1 MKTNRILIKSVLILG
16 VILTSCKNNKR
27 TDTSETKPAK
37 NQQETSKYP
46 EAVDQAS
53 MSIQS
58 YDSCQ
63 YWKKKMYG
71 RLAKIKR
78 IYSQTEWISSEH
90 EERFFRNLMA
100 SQQAFDVYK
109 KAQAE
114 LYFPAEEEEE
124 NWGSGIPVCLNEF
137 YLKLYKQRYIDLE
150 PWGLGLEDGV
160 CQCSTRSP
168 DEINRIEQLKKNP

>member
-37 NQQETSKYP
+37 NPQETSKYP

-78 IYSQTEWISSEH
+78 IYSQTEWTSSEH
-90 EERFFRNLMA
+90 EERFFRNLMS

-150 PWGLGLEDGV
+150 PWGLGLEDGL